1 MLKLIKE
8 HRKTDNK
15 DHLSILNQIKMFLV
29 IFWDIFLR
37 KLGFEHKPPDLG
49 PVPDLVV
56 PLATCLKKKG
66 KSFYLKLFLLVFLF
80 YISN

>member
-49 PVPDLVV
+49 PNLI
-56 PLATCLKKKG
+56 LR
-66 KSFYLKLFLLVFLF
+66 FL
-80 YISN
+80 